1 MRPIE
6 DALEQRLQ
14 RSLPPG
20 LRLEREMPGGGMARV
35 FLAEDTDLARKVVIK
50 VLSPDLAEGLSQ
62 ERFRRET
69 HLAAQ
74 LQHPH
79 LVPVLHAGNADG
91 LPWFAMPYVSGESL
105 RIRLK
110 SGDPIL
116 PREAVAI
123 LRDVARAM
131 AYAHAEGV
139 VHRDIKPDNVLISG
153 GAAMVS
159 DFGIAKAL
167 SSSRSSGEHDP
178 VLTRAGNSL
187 GTPAYMAPE
196 QVAADPAADH
206 RVDIYAFGV
215 MAYELLSGKT
225 PFAHVAPHTLLTAH
239 LVETPADLARLGVAL
254 PPSLVALV
262 MQCLEKDPARRP
274 ASAEELVH
282 RLDELDW
289 SGEHR
294 HATTASRR
302 RPVLLV
308 AALAGVL
315 ALVAAGAWWWRSRT
329 PPVPSNPQL
338 VAVVPFRVAS
348 ADPALHYLREG
359 MLDLLAG
366 KLPGQGGLQA
376 TEPRQLLDAW
386 RAAGGSPTSDLTTK
400 DAHRLARQLGSG
412 WLLLGDVVGS
422 GSRITLNAALFPV
435 DGTAP
440 KARVSLEGPPD
451 SLGSLV
457 DGMVEQLLASVSG
470 EAGKTAALSGTS
482 LPVLRAYLDAV
493 QKFRAGMPA
502 AVPAFSAVLDL
513 DSTFAPAALGLM
525 QATGWWNDGAAT
537 ARAQR
542 LAWEGRDRLNARDRA
557 LLAATLGPAYPERP
571 SARQELEAAER
582 YLQVAP
588 DRADAWHL
596 VGDKIYHFG
605 YVLGIPDRAARS
617 AEYFRRAVAIDSS
630 YVPGFIH
637 LQQLAVELG
646 DTVLDKQLERL
657 RLRVDTGAYW
667 TRPQHWYRAYVSG
680 DTARASAILRES
692 LQAKGDNSILWF
704 IQRAAINT
712 PGIDA
717 ADAFAALDTL
727 LVTMNTPAGRKSVH
741 RTLAAQSTASGRPQ
755 DAQQHL
761 LEGYDTSEEALLSRQ
776 VYDALFGHGDTAA
789 ARAAVDRLLPVA
801 LSRPGAPNDSVL
813 RFRQQ
818 TASRAVLHW
827 RLSHRDTTGYAR
839 LMVQLPHPPL
849 PAGAVPLDAIT
860 VASLEA
866 MRADVTG
873 DPSAPALADQLDSLM
888 SATTYQESAV
898 RLGISALVTSALLEK
913 HRGPERALAA
923 VRRRASWW
931 NNDVPYLGA
940 QLREEGRLAMLA
952 GKPQEAEA
960 AWRHYL
966 SLHREAEPA
975 VQPEVEAVKVELAKL
990 KQQ

>member
-1 MRPIE
+1 
-6 DALEQRLQ
+6 
-14 RSLPPG
+14 
-20 LRLEREMPGGGMARV
+20 MPGGGMARV
-35 FLAEDTDLARKVVIK
+35 FLAEDTALARKVVIK

-91 LPWFAMPYVSGESL
+91 LPWFAMPYVAGESL

-110 SGDPIL
+110 SGDAIP

-167 SSSRSSGEHDP
+167 SSSKSSGEHDAI
-178 VLTRAGNSL
+178 LTRAGNSL

-206 RVDIYAFGV
+206 RVDIYAFGIL
-215 MAYELLSGKT
+215 AYELLSGRT
-225 PFAHVAPHTLLTAH
+225 PFSHMSPQTLLTAH
-239 LVETPADLARLGVAL
+239 LVEKPADLASHGVAL

-274 ASAEELVH
+274 ASAEELVQ

-289 SGEHR
+289 SGEHQR
-294 HATTASRR
+294 AATRTPSARER
-302 RPVLLV
+302 MIGAVV
-308 AALAGVL
+308 AVAMAI
-315 ALVAAGAWWWRSRT
+315 AAGAWWWSTRT
-329 PPVPSNPQL
+329 PPLTSNPQL
-338 VAVVPFRVAS
+338 VAVVPFRIAS

-376 TEPRQLLDAW
+376 TEPRQLLEAW
-386 RAAGGSPTSDLTTK
+386 RSAGGSASADLATR
-400 DAHRLARQLGSG
+400 DAHRLARNLGSG

-422 GSRITLNAALFPV
+422 PSRITLNAALFPV
-435 DGTAP
+435 DGTTP
-440 KARVSLEGPPD
+440 KTRVSLEGPPD
-451 SLGSLV
+451 SLGGLV
-457 DGMVEQLLASVSG
+457 DQMVEQLLASVSG
-470 EAGKTAALSGTS
+470 EAGTTAALSGTS

-493 QKFRAGMPA
+493 QKFRAGMPT
-502 AVPAFSAVLDL
+502 AVPAFTAVLDL

-525 QATGWWNDGAAT
+525 QATGWWNDGGAS

-542 LAWEGRDRLNARDRA
+542 LAWAGREQLNARDRA

-582 YLQVAP
+582 YLQLAP

-605 YVLGIPDRAARS
+605 HALGMPDRATRS
-617 AEYFRRAVAIDSS
+617 AEYFRRAVAIDST
-630 YVPGFIH
+630 YVPGYIH

-646 DTVLDKQLERL
+646 DTALDQRLERL
-657 RLRVDTGAYW
+657 RLRVDTGSYW
-667 TRPQHWYRAYVSG
+667 TKPQHWYRAYM
-680 DTARASAILRES
+680 R
-692 LQAKGDNSILWF
+692 
-704 IQRAAINT
+704 
-712 PGIDA
+712 
-717 ADAFAALDTL
+717 
-727 LVTMNTPAGRKSVH
+727 
-741 RTLAAQSTASGRPQ
+741 
-755 DAQQHL
+755 
-761 LEGYDTSEEALLSRQ
+761 
-776 VYDALFGHGDTAA
+776 GDTAA
-789 ARAAVDRLLPVA
+789 ARAILRDTKGDNSVLWFIQRASINAPGIDPADAMGALDTLLADANTPANRRSVLRTIAAQAMASGQPAAAQQRLLEGYDATEEALLVRLVYDAIFGHGDSVAARAAAERLAPLA
-801 LSRPGAPNDSVL
+801 LSRPAAPGDSLL
-813 RFRQQ
+813 RSRQQ
-818 TASRAVLHW
+818 AAARAVLYW
-827 RLSHRDTTGYAR
+827 RLDHRDTAGYTRMMA
-839 LMVQLPHPPL
+839 QLPHPAPG
-849 PAGAVPLDAIT
+849 AGAVPLDAVT

-873 DPSAPALADQLDSLM
+873 DPSAPVLADRLDSLM
-888 SATTYQESAV
+888 AATTYQESAI
-898 RLGISALVTSALLEK
+898 RLGLSAPVTRALLEK

-931 NNDVPYLGA
+931 NNDAPYLGT
-940 QLREEGRLAMLA
+940 QLREEGRLAVLA
-952 GKPQEAEA
+952 GRPEEAQA

-966 SLHREAEPA
+966 DLRRR
-975 VQPEVEAVKVELAKL
+975 PEVALEPEVAQVRADLARIT
-990 KQQ
+990 QR